1 MMTFP
6 MFFPDTRN
14 RFMKAMRLLLAVV
27 VIVPVAGCT
36 QPTVEPGVYGP
47 DTTILDAQTTEDAEY
62 VRLDQDIP
70 EGLFRPGMAK
80 ASKQYATEED
90 VNSISADVSSTYRLG
105 PGDRFSFLVSG
116 REDISVAS
124 VIVSPDGQVA
134 LPRVGILDV
143 QGLSLKEA
151 TAQMREILE
160 QYYDFPDV
168 TLVMQEFN
176 NNKVFVLGRVANPG
190 AVHFHGPGT
199 VLEAL
204 ALAGGL
210 PADTQK
216 SFLSRCMIVR
226 GNELVIWINLRDLL
240 ENGNMALNAR
250 LRNGDLIYIPQGEDA
265 VAYVMGQ
272 VYSPGVLLL
281 RSEMSVLDALM
292 QSGGLTSDAD
302 PAKVYLVRPQQG
314 TGVVEEIDLT
324 AFIQSGDL
332 RKNMVLQEGDILY
345 VPERGISR
353 FNYFLTQFLP
363 SMEVIDFTLNA
374 AERFGAMQQLRNKL
388 WGQEGFVN
396 TTE

>member
-70 EGLFRPGMAK
+70 EGLFRPGTAK

-353 FNYFLTQFLP
+353 FNYFLTQLLP